1 MSQSVAATGY
11 GVILHTHWGV
21 ASPSSSL
28 PTPTVCLGT
37 SLIPTSSSTTTE
49 PVIKPTV
56 AKSNQVADVT
66 SSSSLTGVALLSML
80 IPKENGDGVKSQK
93 ACVGAG
99 LPSIPRRVHDR
110 MLKWEFVNLAEFH
123 PPPPPPSPGTL
134 EAINP
139 KPDPQQYAV
148 IPGLELAS
156 AKKKLI
162 QCIHTWFACFTVY
175 TAVMAKAWYPNL
187 QAIC

>member
-1 MSQSVAATGY
+1 M
-11 GVILHTHWGV
+11 
-21 ASPSSSL
+21 
-28 PTPTVCLGT
+28 
-37 SLIPTSSSTTTE
+37 
-49 PVIKPTV
+49 
-56 AKSNQVADVT
+56 ADVT
-66 SSSSLTGVALLSML
+66 SSSSLIGAALLSL
-80 IPKENGDGVKSQK
+80 IPKEDGDGAILQK
-93 ACVGAG
+93 VCVGAG

-110 MLKWEFVNLAEFH
+110 MLKWEYVNLAEFR
-123 PPPPPPSPGTL
+123 PPGTL